1 MATLA
6 QAPARVETSAVVRS
20 ITLPTGVTLQ
30 YAEQGSASGMPVVF
44 LHGVT
49 DSWRSFEP
57 VFEYLPYSLRLLA
70 LTQRGHGGSGKPA
83 AGYGYRD
90 MADDVRA
97 FMDALGLPAA
107 IVVGHSMGSMVAQR
121 FAADHP
127 DRVAGLVLMGAFR
140 TIHGNAVLQDYWQTT
155 VSTLEDPIDASVARE
170 FQVSTLAREVPP
182 GFIDMVVDESL
193 NVPARVWKAAFTEF
207 LNTPDFSHEL
217 ARLKA
222 PVLIAWGDRD
232 EYADARNQELLAA
245 AMPSARRVVYR
256 GGGHAFHWEDPGR
269 FAMDLLDFV
278 YARAMPE
285 GPGK

>member
-1 MATLA
+1 M
-6 QAPARVETSAVVRS
+6 VRS
-20 ITLPTGVTLQ
+20 IALPTGVTLQ
-30 YAEQGSASGMPVVF
+30 YAEQGSASGIPVVF

-57 VFEYLPYSLRLLA
+57 VFEYLPDTLRLLA
-70 LTQRGHGGSGKPA
+70 LTQRGHGGSSKPD

-97 FMDALGLPAA
+97 FMDALALPAA
-107 IVVGHSMGSMVAQR
+107 VVVGHSMGSMVAQR

-140 TIHGNAVLQDYWQTT
+140 TIQGNAILQDYWQTT
-155 VSTLEDPIDASVARE
+155 VSALEDPIDDSVARE
-170 FQVSTLAREVPP
+170 FQVSTLARDVPP
-182 GFIDMVVDESL
+182 GFLDMVVDESL
-193 NVPARVWKAAFTEF
+193 KVPARVWKAAFTEF
-207 LNTPDFSHEL
+207 LNTPDFAHEL
-217 ARLKA
+217 QRVKA

-245 AMPSARRVVYR
+245 ALPAARRIVYKTA
-256 GGGHAFHWEDPGR
+256 GHAFHWEDPGR

-278 YARAMPE
+278 YARARPAV
-285 GPGK
+285 